1 MMGGH
6 RNVLLAATFLTA
18 VWAASAA
25 AADKDKDKDKAK
37 PRTLTE
43 QEIRALPGYIDVDF
57 ARAFGDREA
66 KVEVNLKSP
75 MLELVGK
82 FAEDEDP
89 ELPGLFANL
98 RLVRVQVY
106 EVTDAEFARAA
117 SMTSDAARK
126 LDAAGWERVVRVRED
141 GDFVD
146 VYFKPSADNQA
157 LDGVVVM
164 VVGEDNEAV
173 FVNVVGR
180 IHPED
185 VHRLGEHFNID
196 ALDSLHADHKRS
208 RH

>member
-1 MMGGH
+1 MMSGH
-6 RNVLLAATFLTA
+6 RGVLLAASLVIA
-18 VWAASAA
+18 VWAGSAA
-25 AADKDKDKDKAK
+25 ATDKAK
-37 PRTLTE
+37 PRSLTE
-43 QEIRALPGYIDVDF
+43 KEIQALPGFIDVDF
-57 ARAFGDREA
+57 SRAFAGREA

-82 FAEDEDP
+82 FAEHEDP

-106 EVTDAEFARAA
+106 EVTDEEFAKAA
-117 SMTSDAARK
+117 SITSDAARK

-146 VYFKPSADNQA
+146 VYFKPSADNEA
-157 LDGVVVM
+157 LDGIVVM

-185 VHRLGEHFNID
+185 VHRLGEHFDID

-208 RH
+208 RR

>member
-1 MMGGH
+1 MMSGH
-6 RNVLLAATFLTA
+6 RRVLLAAIFLTA
-18 VWAASAA
+18 VWATSAT
-25 AADKDKDKDKAK
+25 AADKADKAK
-37 PRTLTE
+37 PRSLTE
-43 QEIRALPGYIDVDF
+43 QEIRALPGFIDVDF
-57 ARAFGDREA
+57 ARAFGNREA

-82 FAEDEDP
+82 FAEHEDP
-89 ELPGLFANL
+89 ELPAVFANL

-106 EVTDAEFARAA
+106 EVTDDEFAKAA

-146 VYFKPSADNQA
+146 VYFKPSTDNEA
-157 LDGVVVM
+157 LDGIVVM

-185 VHRLGEHFNID
+185 VHRLGEHFDID

-208 RH
+208 RR